1 MKYILSVLVV
11 SLAVIMIPS
20 AFAGSV
26 PDWVKNTAG
35 WWATD
40 AISETEFVNA
50 IEFLAKENIIQVD
63 ISQTTETSQ
72 SVPDWVKN
80 TAGWWATDIIS
91 ETEFVNAI
99 AYLIKIGIITIDEK
113 LIHTDV
119 DLRVA
124 FIGDQG
130 LNSNSV
136 SVLNLIKDEG
146 AHMVLHQG
154 DLDYNDDPDAW
165 EKMVSSVLGDDF
177 PYFVTIGDHDR
188 VKWDEYQKIL
198 YDRIKKIPDAN
209 CVGDLGVQAACTY
222 RGLFFVQVAPGLI
235 GDVEGASLV
244 KHDELEKFPT
254 EFAPF
259 IDEQLNNNE
268 HMWRICSWSY
278 GMTSTQMGGS
288 DLDAN
293 VGYKDEADWEVY
305 NSCKN
310 GGGIIANA
318 HEHSYSR
325 TKTLVDIQNQII
337 NPDWPEPGKLMVD
350 NGSTFV
356 FVSGIGGHSIRDQG
370 RCLPFFYP
378 YGCNGEWAS
387 VYTNDQWATYGA
399 LFCTFNTGGQP
410 NKAYCYLKNIDGQI
424 IDAFTVTSLL
434 GGHSSNS
441 NFIGTDMS
449 NRNLSSDDFSNT
461 IISDV
466 DLSNSILTDT
476 DLSNRVFIG
485 TELTN
490 TDFTDTNLSGTSLIG
505 NNLDG
510 TILRG
515 ADLTGANLRDVD
527 LSSANLDGTILRG
540 ADLTGAILLD
550 VDLSSANL
558 DGTILR
564 GVDLTGASLLGVDL
578 SDRDLSGATLGID
591 LSGKNLD
598 GTILRG
604 ADLTGASLL
613 GVDLSI
619 LDLTNANLSGQNLSD
634 HDLTDVILTG
644 ADLSNTLLSD
654 SLDRK
659 DFTETKFRGVD
670 LSGKDL
676 SNSRFDCIINT
687 ATIRCNNFTD
697 TDLENSNLIK
707 ASFVNTDLT
716 KIKNKSL
723 TGSDLTHASLAHSN
737 LSGVNL
743 DGSILDATNLQYADL
758 TDQDFTNTK
767 IIGVNDVTFAKLSNA
782 NFEDIHFSAGKTYK
796 IFEDKAYLVNSL
808 TLSVE
813 EVIELKKKLFGFN
826 NTFRL
831 VSVEIHGDDLHAH
844 YIYAN
849 NFTGTNLENANFKNA
864 YLWYTFFNSANL
876 TNANFAGAD
885 LSNADLEGANLEGA
899 NLEGANLEG
908 ANLNCINHIICNS

>member
-1 MKYILSVLVV
+1 MNYIMKYLLPSLLLI
-11 SLAVIMIPS
+11 SLAGLIIPS
-20 AFAGSV
+20 AFAESV

-50 IEFLAKENIIQVD
+50 IKFLVKENIIQVD
-63 ISQTTETSQ
+63 TSQATETSQ
-72 SVPDWVKN
+72 AVPEWVKN
-80 TAGWWATDIIS
+80 TAGWWATDTIS
-91 ETEFVNAI
+91 EIEFVNAI
-99 AYLIKIGIITIDEK
+99 AYLIKIGIITINEK

-146 AHMVLHQG
+146 THMVLHQG
-154 DLDYNDDPDAW
+154 DLDYNDDPDGW
-165 EKMVSSVLGDDF
+165 ERMVSSVLGDDF

-188 VKWDEYQKIL
+188 VKWNEYQKKL

-209 CVGDLGVQAACTY
+209 CVGELGVQAACTY
-222 RGLFFVQVAPGLI
+222 RGLFFVQVAPGLV
-235 GDVEGASLV
+235 GDVPGANLE
-244 KHDELEKFPT
+244 ELHGMYFPT

-278 GMTSTQMGGS
+278 GMTNTQVGGS
-288 DLDAN
+288 ELDTK

-325 TKTLVDIQNQII
+325 TKTLVDIQNQIVD
-337 NPDWPEPGKLMVD
+337 PDWPEPDKLMVD
-350 NGSTFV
+350 NGSTFI
-356 FVSGIGGHSIRDQG
+356 FVSGIAGHSIRDQG

-387 VYTNDQWATYGA
+387 IYTNDQWATYGA

-434 GGHSSNS
+434 GGHSNNS

-461 IISDV
+461 VISDV
-466 DLSNSILTDT
+466 DLSNSMLIDT

-485 TELTN
+485 TTLAN

-515 ADLTGANLRDVD
+515 VDLTGAN
-527 LSSANLDGTILRG
+527 
-540 ADLTGAILLD
+540 
-550 VDLSSANL
+550 
-558 DGTILR
+558 
-564 GVDLTGASLLGVDL
+564 
-578 SDRDLSGATLGID
+578 
-591 LSGKNLD
+591 
-598 GTILRG
+598 
-604 ADLTGASLL
+604 LL

-619 LDLTNANLSGQNLSD
+619 LDLTNANLSGQDLSD

-644 ADLSNTLLSD
+644 ADLSRTLLPD

-659 DFTETKFRGVD
+659 DFTETKFNGVD

-676 SNSRFDCIINT
+676 TKSIFDCIIHT
-687 ATIRCNNFTD
+687 TTIPCNNFID
-697 TDLENSNLIK
+697 TNLENSNLTS
-707 ASFVNTDLT
+707 ALFVNTDLT

-723 TGSDLTHASLAHSN
+723 AGADLFGTSITHSN

-743 DGSILDATNLQYADL
+743 AGTILDATNLWKTDL
-758 TDQDFTNTK
+758 SGQDFTVVFNAVIQGTNF
-767 IIGVNDVTFAKLSNA
+767 IETNLSNS
-782 NFEDIHFSAGKTYK
+782 NFEGVDLSSEGVFTQTFK
-796 IFEDKAYLVNSL
+796 DKAHLIRDA
-808 TLSVE
+808 TQPE
-813 EVIELKKKLFGFN
+813 EAASAMWED
-826 NTFRL
+826 
-831 VSVEIHGDDLHAH
+831 VEISQYFISLFSKSNNVHIISTEVSGNDIVLG
-844 YIYAN
+844 YIFLN
-849 NFTGTNLENANFKNA
+849 NFEGANLENANFKNA
-864 YLWYTFFNSANL
+864 KLWDANFNLANL
-876 TNANFAGAD
+876 TNADLSGADLRNASFSNAD
-885 LSNADLEGANLEGA
+885 LSNANLENANLKGATLNETILTGANLK
-899 NLEGANLEG
+899 
-908 ANLNCINHIICNS
+908 CINHSICNS